1 MFPGMEELMRQ
12 AQQMG
17 QRMNELKTELARRTV
32 TGTAGGGMVTVTANG
47 AMQILKVEIEP
58 EVIDREEAEMLT
70 DLIAAAV
77 NQALSAARE
86 MMAEETRKLTGGLPL
101 PPGLDGLLGG
111 M

>member
-17 QRMNELKTELARRTV
+17 QRMQELKAELARRTV

-47 AMQILKVEIEP
+47 AMQVIEIDIEP
-58 EVIDREEAEMLT
+58 EVIDRDEAEMLT

-77 NQALSAARE
+77 NQALTAARE
-86 MMAEETRKLTGGLPL
+86 MVAEETRKLTGGMPL
-101 PPGLDGLLGG
+101 PPGIENLFGG
-111 M
+111 T